1 MTTIAD
7 KRMELQEIAR
17 NRKML
22 PADKEKAIVKII
34 DETYD
39 RDLKSLID
47 MGTDA
52 TLRKLDISE
61 VTRRLDNIKN
71 IIASAPP
78 TFTSDRQRLKE
89 QIGPTT
95 GTGRKSRK
103 GRKNKKT
110 RKTRGRRRV

>member
-17 NRKML
+17 NRKM
-22 PADKEKAIVKII
+22 PVAEKKEAIVKII

-52 TLRKLDISE
+52 ALRKLNISE
-61 VTRRLDNIKN
+61 VNRRLDNIKKSTT
-71 IIASAPP
+71 SAPP
-78 TFTSDRQRLKE
+78 TFPSDREVGDSIISR
-89 QIGPTT
+89 TNT
-95 GTGRKSRK
+95 GGRKSRK
-103 GRKNKKT
+103 GRKTKKT